1 MKLPYMQFY
10 PTDYLVDTAVLSLAA
25 QGAWMRILCALH
37 ASETRGTKV
46 WKLEAWARYIGV
58 TADVTAE
65 LLAEISEAGVG
76 NVEEANGN
84 VTLTNRRMLTE
95 SITKEQTRLRVEK
108 HRLKVRSSSQ
118 VTDGN
123 ADCNGAG
130 NADVTDKKPETRS
143 QKPEVIQ
150 ETSSP
155 SSSSPQAASDD
166 AGAVIPPVEPPAPPT
181 APNRNPAVPFVEVM
195 LAYNRLCPSMP
206 RAELSELRKKTI
218 RARWQERVTAK
229 DENPITWFETLFTK
243 AEASDFLAGRTSS
256 PSSAW
261 RCGFDWLVG
270 PKNAPKVIE
279 GNYDNNRA
287 TRAPQRFSI

>member
-1 MKLPYMQFY
+1 
-10 PTDYLVDTAVLSLAA
+10 
-25 QGAWMRILCALH
+25 
-37 ASETRGTKV
+37 
-46 WKLEAWARYIGV
+46 
-58 TADVTAE
+58 
-65 LLAEISEAGVG
+65 
-76 NVEEANGN
+76 
-84 VTLTNRRMLTE
+84 
-95 SITKEQTRLRVEK
+95 
-108 HRLKVRSSSQ
+108 
-118 VTDGN
+118 
-123 ADCNGAG
+123 
-130 NADVTDKKPETRS
+130 
-143 QKPEVIQ
+143 
-150 ETSSP
+150 
-155 SSSSPQAASDD
+155 
-166 AGAVIPPVEPPAPPT
+166 
-181 APNRNPAVPFVEVM
+181 M

-243 AEASDFLAGRTSS
+243 AEASDFLAGRTPS